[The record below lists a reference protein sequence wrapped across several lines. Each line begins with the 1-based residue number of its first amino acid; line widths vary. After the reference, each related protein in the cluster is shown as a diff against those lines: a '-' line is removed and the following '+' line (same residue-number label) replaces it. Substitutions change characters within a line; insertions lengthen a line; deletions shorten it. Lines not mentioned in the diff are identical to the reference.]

1 MQLFLEGVYNPFN
14 WSLHPDGDRIVTT
27 QDVTSVS
34 PAAQAGGAVER
45 ERFLIVVNWFEE
57 LKQRMGN

>member
-1 MQLFLEGVYNPFN
+1 
-14 WSLHPDGDRIVTT
+14 
-27 QDVTSVS
+27 VS

-57 LKQRMGN
+57 LK

>member
-1 MQLFLEGVYNPFN
+1 VSINPFN

-57 LKQRMGN
+57 LK